1 MAPGLIRRRA
11 PFLHPTMAGA
21 RRQLAPST
29 TPSLLHEVGKVARS
43 AGWGVESGGSLDKVL
58 GDGRANRPGVLV
70 RATPHPASGHLP
82 QQKLG
87 KGRVHGRP
95 DRLVS
100 LGRPPCR
107 ANSAF
112 TLPREKGCAL
122 EAALLKGAFTTMRAI
137 R

>member
-1 MAPGLIRRRA
+1 
-11 PFLHPTMAGA
+11 MAGP

-58 GDGRANRPGVLV
+58 GDGRANRPGVLA

-87 KGRVHGRP
+87 KGRVQRP
-95 DRLVS
+95 AVS
-100 LGRPPCR
+100 LGRPPSC

-122 EAALLKGAFTTMRAI
+122 EAALLKGALTTMRAI